1 MRMIVTVVAA
11 QADELANALSA
22 NGQITAQSLPQY
34 AEQFARFT
42 ALANDVVFP
51 GSLTTRADFQD
62 HFPRLQGK
70 AEDAGPSALLV
81 EVAARIPPDDRQPRD
96 AETILNWLLAHKC
109 LTHIPVA
116 RLMRLCE
123 RLRVRDVEAGT
134 AVCRQGDVGDVSWIS
149 FFCLVW
155 EWMLRIRLLIVG
167 GWSVL
172 LCDP

>member
-1 MRMIVTVVAA
+1 LLLRCADVRTAG
-11 QADELANALSA
+11 QADELANALA
-22 NGQITAQSLPQY
+22 TNGQVTVHSLPQY
-34 AEQFARFT
+34 AEQLARFT
-42 ALANDVVFP
+42 ALANDIVFP

-70 AEDAGPSALLV
+70 AAGTSPSALLV
-81 EVAARIPPDDRQPRD
+81 EAAARTPPEDRQPRD

-134 AVCRQGDVGDVSWIS
+134 AVCRQGDVGDVSYIS
-149 FFCLVW
+149 FFSSSAGVAKSSCSS
-155 EWMLRIRLLIVG
+155 VG
-167 GWSVL
+167 RS
-172 LCDP
+172 CPSATM